1 MKQPL
6 AKDRP
11 EAGASGGAH
20 SCCSV
25 RPWRRQEHVILSKQ
39 HNMDRR
45 ECEEPVLLPVKA
57 ILLAIWD
64 LPQLLSPFKGEQRCV
79 DEATILQS
87 SPHEVSCLGL

>member
-45 ECEEPVLLPVKA
+45 ECEEPVLLP
-57 ILLAIWD
+57 
-64 LPQLLSPFKGEQRCV
+64 GEGNLTC
-79 DEATILQS
+79 
-87 SPHEVSCLGL
+87 HLGLASITQPIQR